1 MDSKNIDI
9 NKNNY
14 NNNYNDVFNNQS
26 ASVINYKHEYNN
38 KADNFYISKK
48 EFIDTDKNQCLNKNE
63 PLEQD
68 QDIEP
73 FNVCVRI
80 RPILNSDLIDK
91 NNNQFI
97 SNKDIFGNSDSKSN
111 LITIKNKN
119 ILLVKEP
126 YFGTSTIKSERL
138 FSFDKVFSPG
148 KKNID
153 IFNISIKPIINNVLK
168 GYNSTTLAYG
178 MTGSGKTHTI
188 FGSIGD
194 SDKCNIE
201 KGLCFYAADYLITE
215 SKKIKNLIRS
225 HVKVSY
231 LEIYNE
237 TVIDLL
243 SDGANSLSNKNLMI
257 VEDSQKGIIVP
268 ELSEYTVN
276 DANELSKY
284 IQEGNKRRTM
294 ATTNQNAFSS
304 RSHAILQ
311 ISLEQMIK
319 TDLLSNKEKMN
330 CKAEVQIKSQII
342 SSKFLVVDLAGS
354 EKLNEKSSKRTQE
367 GSNINKS
374 LLSLGNCIN
383 LLSDCSK
390 KGCFV
395 PYRDSKLTRLLKDS
409 LGGNIMTTMIACITP
424 SSVYI
429 DETLS
434 TLNYAIRAKK
444 IKKKIS
450 KNIKEV
456 DGENTYNKEIINA
469 LKKEIDTLKCH
480 ISINNLNKT
489 KNTFNENNSK
499 LIIDKLNDLNFP
511 GLLNKYSLC
520 NFCKIKLRTF
530 DNESCKNLNL
540 NLNILK
546 ELSSNEKTIIMNTDN
561 SLSALL
567 PNDINLK
574 IEFTN
579 DFFII
584 REYENNNYL
593 LNLDTNK
600 KSNTNNKNNLDFN
613 LDKIKIEDIDYQIE
627 NLNTS
632 KLKIEDELLNNTDIY
647 HVFSKSKSNDFNKK
661 YMTFVKN
668 YNKKL
673 LHINNTFDKYID
685 IMNKKL
691 IENLEQY
698 SIINFNIKELDD
710 LNYSNFKDIETLN
723 NFKKSLELSN
733 NNNKSNLIQLLE
745 NIKIEENIIYSNIK
759 ENNNVKNEL
768 IKSLNVNLN
777 QNNKIKNILKK
788 LILYTVRND
797 NTNNLNRSKNEF
809 VTSNVKENL
818 NSFSIISKNT
828 QIDINKIK
836 ENNHKLNVLLKRYIN
851 QINSYKVNIDF
862 KEKEIAKYKN
872 SLYLLNNN
880 NKNKKFIYKR
890 MLNSFTCIESKNINK
905 NLIYKQNNLLSFSSN
920 NKILQNKKNYINKVR
935 YIDNS
940 KNKMSKSSIELNV
953 NKTFIR
959 NFNKR
964 KLTISKE
971 KKLDDKK
978 LLELQNII
986 KNVNNSIIKNFN
998 KIEYSCNKHSNKK
1011 SHSNS
1016 KINDIHSKFKL
1027 KSNLYNNE
1035 HNINFSNIKKCKT
1048 PTKLFFN
1055 KNKFNLKHEYYKN
1068 KNSKMPNKDI
1078 ANNFKNSKDALK
1090 KDLLSRN
1097 KISLDLTNMCNLSNV
1112 EIVKHNSTFLDNDI
1126 LNILNDNININN
1138 NNNICY
1144 KYKKSTCKIG
1154 NYEVSKS
1161 NYNYN
1166 SVLKK

>member
-1 MDSKNIDI
+1 M
-9 NKNNY
+9 
-14 NNNYNDVFNNQS
+14 
-26 ASVINYKHEYNN
+26 
-38 KADNFYISKK
+38 
-48 EFIDTDKNQCLNKNE
+48 
-63 PLEQD
+63 
-68 QDIEP
+68 
-73 FNVCVRI
+73 
-80 RPILNSDLIDK
+80 
-91 NNNQFI
+91 
-97 SNKDIFGNSDSKSN
+97 
-111 LITIKNKN
+111 
-119 ILLVKEP
+119 
-126 YFGTSTIKSERL
+126 
-138 FSFDKVFSPG
+138 
-148 KKNID
+148 
-153 IFNISIKPIINNVLK
+153 
-168 GYNSTTLAYG
+168 
-178 MTGSGKTHTI
+178 
-188 FGSIGD
+188 
-194 SDKCNIE
+194 
-201 KGLCFYAADYLITE
+201 
-215 SKKIKNLIRS
+215 
-225 HVKVSY
+225 
-231 LEIYNE
+231 
-237 TVIDLL
+237 
-243 SDGANSLSNKNLMI
+243 
-257 VEDSQKGIIVP
+257 
-268 ELSEYTVN
+268 
-276 DANELSKY
+276 
-284 IQEGNKRRTM
+284 
-294 ATTNQNAFSS
+294 
-304 RSHAILQ
+304 
-311 ISLEQMIK
+311 
-319 TDLLSNKEKMN
+319 
-330 CKAEVQIKSQII
+330 
-342 SSKFLVVDLAGS
+342 
-354 EKLNEKSSKRTQE
+354 
-367 GSNINKS
+367 
-374 LLSLGNCIN
+374 
-383 LLSDCSK
+383 
-390 KGCFV
+390 
-395 PYRDSKLTRLLKDS
+395 
-409 LGGNIMTTMIACITP
+409 
-424 SSVYI
+424 
-429 DETLS
+429 
-434 TLNYAIRAKK
+434 
-444 IKKKIS
+444 
-450 KNIKEV
+450 
-456 DGENTYNKEIINA
+456 
-469 LKKEIDTLKCH
+469 
-480 ISINNLNKT
+480 
-489 KNTFNENNSK
+489 
-499 LIIDKLNDLNFP
+499 
-511 GLLNKYSLC
+511 
-520 NFCKIKLRTF
+520 
-530 DNESCKNLNL
+530 
-540 NLNILK
+540 
-546 ELSSNEKTIIMNTDN
+546 
-561 SLSALL
+561 
-567 PNDINLK
+567 
-574 IEFTN
+574 
-579 DFFII
+579 
-584 REYENNNYL
+584 
-593 LNLDTNK
+593 
-600 KSNTNNKNNLDFN
+600 
-613 LDKIKIEDIDYQIE
+613 
-627 NLNTS
+627 
-632 KLKIEDELLNNTDIY
+632 
-647 HVFSKSKSNDFNKK
+647 
-661 YMTFVKN
+661 
-668 YNKKL
+668 
-673 LHINNTFDKYID
+673 
-685 IMNKKL
+685 
-691 IENLEQY
+691 
-698 SIINFNIKELDD
+698 
-710 LNYSNFKDIETLN
+710 
-723 NFKKSLELSN
+723 
-733 NNNKSNLIQLLE
+733 
-745 NIKIEENIIYSNIK
+745 
-759 ENNNVKNEL
+759 
-768 IKSLNVNLN
+768 N

-1090 KDLLSRN
+1090 KDVLSRN